1 MKYIIVSRIGKLNS
15 AELESEDEFS
25 KKYKIKLMN
34 GYQLF
39 HTWECYLD
47 GNIYGLQ
54 LYTKLSGK
62 LINKYKFPPPF
73 DKQSFNSECIFTCVC
88 NQTVIDLE
96 LDLCNSLL
104 NTLNKKDLYED
115 TELIPEE
122 YDYSETT

>member
-1 MKYIIVSRIGKLNS
+1 MKYIIVSRVGKLNP
-15 AELESEDEFS
+15 AELSSVDEFN
-25 KKYKIKLMN
+25 KKYKIKLIN

-47 GNIYGLQ
+47 GIIYELQ

-73 DKQSFNSECIFTCVC
+73 NNQSFNSECLFTCIV
-88 NQTVIDLE
+88 NHEIIDLE

-115 TELIPEE
+115 QELTTEE
-122 YDYSETT
+122 YDYF